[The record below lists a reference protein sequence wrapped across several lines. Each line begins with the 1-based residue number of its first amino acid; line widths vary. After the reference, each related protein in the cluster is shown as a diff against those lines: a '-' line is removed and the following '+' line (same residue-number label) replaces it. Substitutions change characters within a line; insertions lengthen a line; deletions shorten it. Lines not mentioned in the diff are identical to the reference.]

1 MPNRVMGGNPWV
13 SLPRQA
19 PYVLPEDLAVLD
31 GLRREYGLHLDVLPA
46 PYAGDPERAT
56 VCILTL
62 NPGYAETDHEDH
74 LLPRY
79 FDQRIAAL
87 TFKAEWPF
95 PYLDPQLAT
104 TGGGRYWQSRL
115 RRVLAE
121 VGDAKRVAQRLMI
134 VGAFPVRFPA
144 LRRPPRD
151 PALAGV
157 QLPPR
162 RRVGP
167 PRMPDGGG
175 PPLARVAASGPGA
188 DRAQRPG
195 PASAR
200 AALRLHLAGHPGRPG
215 LRACR
220 RRPQGSGLRAGIA
233 CRRSTMPEW
242 ITLRKPEPDGHIA
255 TARAPFDPG
264 TTAALVR
271 AARRVRAD
279 PPRPMVEP
287 RFSVYVVLLEFGAG
301 EYGLYVGET
310 GLTPEERYLN
320 HKAGHKASKWP
331 RRYGIGLLPAL
342 YRHLNPLDWEPATKA
357 EVALAAALGRTGV
370 RVEQG

>member
-46 PYAGDPERAT
+46 PYAGDPVRAT

-134 VGAFPVRFPA
+134 VEHFPYASQRFDA
-144 LRRPPRD
+144 LPEI
-151 PALAGV
+151 
-157 QLPPR
+157 LPSQVFSFR
-162 RRVGP
+162 LVGE
-167 PRMPDGGG
+167 
-175 PPLARVAASGPGA
+175 LARRGCLMVVVRRLREWQLAVPELIERNDQVLRVLVPRSGFISPGTLGPQAFERVVAALK
-188 DRAQRPG
+188 
-195 PASAR
+195 AR
-200 AALRLHLAGHPGRPG
+200 G
-215 LRACR
+215 
-220 RRPQGSGLRAGIA
+220 
-233 CRRSTMPEW
+233 
-242 ITLRKPEPDGHIA
+242 
-255 TARAPFDPG
+255 
-264 TTAALVR
+264 
-271 AARRVRAD
+271 
-279 PPRPMVEP
+279 
-287 RFSVYVVLLEFGAG
+287 
-301 EYGLYVGET
+301 
-310 GLTPEERYLN
+310 
-320 HKAGHKASKWP
+320 
-331 RRYGIGLLPAL
+331 
-342 YRHLNPLDWEPATKA
+342 
-357 EVALAAALGRTGV
+357 
-370 RVEQG
+370 